1 MERECMER
9 ECIKEAATVA
19 EAVDAALE
27 ELGVQQDAVA
37 YEILE
42 EPGKKIFGMGSEREA
57 KVRVWVKD
65 EYLAEIESARKAALE
80 VLEVED
86 EVTPGEIEA
95 VPAELL
101 REERPELSDEDLDR
115 VADTAVEALKTI
127 LASFGVSDA
136 TIEEYEGD
144 EGEIILDV
152 VGGDFAIL
160 IGRHG
165 RTLDALQA
173 LVSAITSRKLGFRHP
188 VIVDVEGYRHRRRQ
202 KLEDIARR
210 SADRAVRQRGAVKL
224 RPMTAYERRVVH
236 VALRDDRR
244 VTTQSEGEDPFRVVV
259 VKPK

>member
-1 MERECMER
+1 MERECT
-9 ECIKEAATVA
+9 KEAPTVA

-42 EPGKKIFGMGSEREA
+42 EPGKKIFGIGSERA
-57 KVRVWVKD
+57 ARVRVWVKD
-65 EYLAEIESARKAALE
+65 EYLKEMQAASQLSDSESEA
-80 VLEVED
+80 D
-86 EVTPGEIEA
+86 ETVDQA
-95 VPAELL
+95 QDAMPAEL
-101 REERPELSDEDLDR
+101 RSVETPELSDEDLDR
-115 VADTAVEALKTI
+115 VADTAAKALKTI
-127 LASFGVSDA
+127 LASFRIEGAAV
-136 TIEEYEGD
+136 EEYEGD

-152 VGGDFAIL
+152 VGGDLAIL

-165 RTLDALQA
+165 RTLDALQT
-173 LVSAITSRKLGFRHP
+173 LVSAITSRELGFRHP

-210 SADRAVRQRGAVKL
+210 SADRSAHQHIAVRL

-244 VTTQSEGEDPFRVVV
+244 VTTQSEGDDPFRVVV
-259 VKPK
+259 INPA

>member
-1 MERECMER
+1 MERECT
-9 ECIKEAATVA
+9 KEAPTVA

-42 EPGKKIFGMGSEREA
+42 EPGKKIFGIGSERA
-57 KVRVWVKD
+57 ARVRVWVKEERLGDLQSSDMAAGMGGGGD
-65 EYLAEIESARKAALE
+65 EQDAEAPETL
-80 VLEVED
+80 
-86 EVTPGEIEA
+86 
-95 VPAELL
+95 PAELRADDVVDL
-101 REERPELSDEDLDR
+101 TDEELDR
-115 VADTAVEALKTI
+115 VADTAVKALKTI
-127 LASFGVSDA
+127 LGSFGIEGA
-136 TIEEYEGD
+136 TVEEYEGD

-152 VGGDFAIL
+152 VGGDLAIL

-165 RTLDALQA
+165 RTLDALQT
-173 LVSAITSRKLGFRHP
+173 LVSAITSRELGFRHP

-210 SADRAVRQRGAVKL
+210 SADRAAHQHMPIRL

-244 VTTQSEGEDPFRVVV
+244 VATQSEGEDPFRVVV
-259 VKPK
+259 IKPR